1 MRDPDAPFHW
11 RPGWWTRSQRIRTA
25 GETRFEVEIL
35 DTAPPPL
42 YQRIARQA
50 RQLTDLGLS
59 RRRIAQKLGVTDKT
73 IARAIAW
80 YRSVRGG
87 DWG

>member
-1 MRDPDAPFHW
+1 VA
-11 RPGWWTRSQRIRTA
+11 
-25 GETRFEVEIL
+25 IL

-42 YQRIARQA
+42 YQRVAGQA
-50 RQLTDLGLS
+50 RQLEDLGLS

-80 YRSVRGG
+80 YRSVMGG
-87 DWG
+87 AAAA